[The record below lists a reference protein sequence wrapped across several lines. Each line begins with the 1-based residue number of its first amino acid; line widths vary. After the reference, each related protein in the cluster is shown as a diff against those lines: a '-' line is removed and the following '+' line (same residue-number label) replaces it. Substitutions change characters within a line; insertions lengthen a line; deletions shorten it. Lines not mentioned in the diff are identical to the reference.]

1 MTAPVLSVEGLV
13 TTVASG
19 AGEWPAV
26 DGISFE
32 VGRGETFALVGES
45 GCGKSLTALSIA
57 RLLPAAAATVA
68 GRVVF
73 EGRDLLA
80 LPERTMRDV
89 RGRRLAMVFQEPAT
103 SLNPVMTVGDQVRE
117 VLARHLGCRGRE
129 ASQRVVSLFE
139 AVGIPDPVRRLA
151 EFPFQLSGGLRQRVM
166 IAMAIACEPD
176 LLIADEPTTALDV
189 TLQAQVLELLA
200 ERQRRTGMAMLLITH
215 DLAVVAQVA
224 HRVGVMYAGQLVE
237 TASAARFFEGPR
249 HPYARQLL
257 AALPGAGR
265 GGGPL
270 ASIPGAVPAPGQMPA
285 GCRFEPRCQLA
296 RADCALRPP
305 RLVPGGDG
313 AARCLFP
320 LEPGPAPLPATDGAT
335 ALHEARV
342 TADALL
348 EVSDLQVRFPVR
360 GGMFRRVL
368 GEVRAVDGVSL
379 RLAAGRTLAIVGE
392 SGCGKTTLGRAL
404 VMLQPVQGGRV
415 VFEGQDLAALSPG
428 RLRAMRSR
436 FQMVFQDP
444 FSSLDP
450 RLRVREI
457 LQEGMLA
464 LDRPPA
470 PAVLAART
478 ASLLEQVGLDAD
490 CATRYPHEFSGGQR
504 QRIAIAR
511 ALAVEPR
518 LLVCDEPTSALDVS
532 VQAQI
537 LNLLRDLQQRLGLA
551 YVFITH
557 NLAVVE
563 HIAHEVAVMYLGR
576 VVEQG
581 SVQDVLGRPAHPY
594 TRALLASMPVIGTR
608 SAVPPLAGELPSPVT
623 PPAGC
628 HFHPRCP
635 QALPQCAGSYP
646 EVTSLPGEH
655 RVRCHLHG

>member
-1 MTAPVLSVEGLV
+1 MSAPVLSVEGLV

-26 DGISFE
+26 DGISFQ

-73 EGRDLLA
+73 DGRDLLA
-80 LPERTMRDV
+80 LPERAMRDV

-117 VLARHLGCRGRE
+117 VLARHLGCRGPE
-129 ASQRVVSLFE
+129 STQRVVSLFE

-200 ERQRRTGMAMLLITH
+200 ERQRRTGMAVLLITH

-237 TASAARFFEGPR
+237 TAPAVRFFEGPR

-257 AALPGAGR
+257 AALPGAGGR
-265 GGGPL
+265 DRPL

-285 GCRFEPRCQLA
+285 GCRFEPRCHLA
-296 RADCALRPP
+296 DTDCALRPP
-305 RLVPGGDG
+305 RLVTDGDG
-313 AARCLFP
+313 AVRCLFP
-320 LEPGPAPLPATDGAT
+320 LEPGPASLPAPDSAS
-335 ALHEARV
+335 APSEARA

-360 GGMFRRVL
+360 GGLFRRVV
-368 GEVRAVDGVSL
+368 GEVRAVDGVTL
-379 RLAAGRTLAIVGE
+379 CLAPGRTLAIVGE

-415 VFEGQDLAALSPG
+415 VFEGEDLAALSPG
-428 RLRAMRSR
+428 RLRARRSR

-450 RLRVREI
+450 RLQVQEI
-457 LQEGMLA
+457 LQEGMLE
-464 LDRPPA
+464 LDPPPA
-470 PAVLAART
+470 PALRAART

-490 CATRYPHEFSGGQR
+490 CANRYPHEFSGGQR

-511 ALAVEPR
+511 ALAVEPK

-537 LNLLRDLQQRLGLA
+537 LNLLRDLQQRLDLA

-594 TRALLASMPVIGTR
+594 TRALLASMPVIGAR
-608 SAVPPLAGELPSPVT
+608 SPVPALAGELPSPVT
-623 PPAGC
+623 PPTGC

-635 QALPQCAGSYP
+635 QALPECASRYP
-646 EVTSLPGEH
+646 EVTSLPGGH